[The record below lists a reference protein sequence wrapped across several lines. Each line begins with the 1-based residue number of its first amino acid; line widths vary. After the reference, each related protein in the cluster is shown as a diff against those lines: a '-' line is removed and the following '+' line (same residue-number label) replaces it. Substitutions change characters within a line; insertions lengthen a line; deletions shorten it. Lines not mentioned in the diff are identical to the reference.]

1 MSEGKKEILLGD
13 CLELMKDIPNG
24 SIDMI
29 LADLPY
35 GTTANKWDTVINL
48 EEMWRHYERTIK
60 DNGVICLFSSQPFT
74 TSLINSNPNLFRYEI
89 IWNKTYGT
97 DFQLANKKP
106 MKAHENILIF
116 YKEQPTYNPQK
127 N

>member
-1 MSEGKKEILLGD
+1 
-13 CLELMKDIPNG
+13 MKDIPNG

-74 TSLINSNPNLFRYEI
+74 TSLINSNPNLFRCSYLEQK
-89 IWNKTYGT
+89 KTYGT
-97 DFQLANKKP
+97 DFLPPRPCKNKL
-106 MKAHENILIF
+106 NLLLDLLDVTL
-116 YKEQPTYNPQK
+116 Y
-127 N
+127 